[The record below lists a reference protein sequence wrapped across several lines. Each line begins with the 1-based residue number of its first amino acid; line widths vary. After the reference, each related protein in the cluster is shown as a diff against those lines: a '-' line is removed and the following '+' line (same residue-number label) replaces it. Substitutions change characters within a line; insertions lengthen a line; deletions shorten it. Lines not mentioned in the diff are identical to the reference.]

1 MTQNLS
7 SSEDPLHGFIFFTE
21 TKVLPHLIFC
31 FRIAGNASYV
41 IGSLAETTLGCSR
54 IVRLCAASSEE
65 ESSEILKSLTS
76 LLDVT
81 DTDLETVLNAAGTL
95 GTLVSCLSCFLVN
108 LTVNK
113 EPGTSYRMEYHFP
126 ALITYIFCLPL

>member
-1 MTQNLS
+1 M
-7 SSEDPLHGFIFFTE
+7 
-21 TKVLPHLIFC
+21 FC

-41 IGSLAETTLGCSR
+41 IGSLAETALGCSR

-95 GTLVSCLSCFLVN
+95 GTLVNCLLSCILVDLNKN
-108 LTVNK
+108 LST
-113 EPGTSYRMEYHFP
+113 E
-126 ALITYIFCLPL
+126 